1 MPIMK
6 LKLLFA
12 IVLFANFSIAQIKG
26 KVTDSKGNALSYTSV
41 TIEKTYNGTSTN
53 ENGEYELNIKKT
65 GNYTLVFQILGY
77 KTKTVTQEITSF
89 PVIINATLSDEEYS
103 IEEVV
108 VKSGENP
115 ANGIIRSA
123 IANRKKNTAKTDKF
137 EADFYSRGIF
147 RVKDI
152 PKKFMGFEIGDL
164 EGNVDSTG
172 AGIIYQSETV
182 SKIKFEKPN
191 NLKEEIIASKVAGND
206 SGFSFNTAINTNY
219 DFYQNTI
226 DFNIPLISPIASN
239 AFTYYKY
246 KIEDSFTDSYNN
258 YIYKIKVTPKRDKEP
273 VFEGYIYIVDDT
285 YAIYAVDLDA
295 KGYRAQQEFLETLKL
310 VQNFNFNPIN
320 KMWVKSLQ
328 SIDFKAGIFM
338 MKFNGK
344 FTHVFSN
351 YNFVDSFEKK
361 TFGSEVVTFADKSNK
376 KEDSYWLENRPVPL
390 TEEETTNYVK
400 KDSVYKIRNSEV
412 YMDSIDLKSNKF
424 KLSKII
430 TGYTFK
436 NSFKKTRFNYQGL
449 FNLSSFNFNTVQG
462 YHIGS
467 GFSYTKYNEE
477 KRKYTSITSD
487 FQYGFSDERLRP
499 TVGFYHKF
507 NNTNDAFVRVNG
519 GNKVNQFNSS
529 EPISGIENSISSL
542 VFKNNFMKLYEKEFI
557 EIGTGREVV
566 NGLFLSANLAY
577 ENRKPLF
584 NSTDF
589 AINKT
594 SDIYSSNNPLNPSSD
609 AVAAINEH
617 HLTKFSLSSRIVFG
631 QKYITRPD
639 GKMNMNEGKYPTL
652 GFTYTKA
659 LLATAKGYEY
669 DFLEA
674 RLNYNKTLANKGDL
688 QLNMKVG
695 KFFGADNISF
705 ADYKHFNGNQT
716 HIRID
721 GQYNTSFNLLPYYA
735 QSTNNQYFE
744 THVNYNDNGYF
755 MNKIPLLNKL
765 GWNLVGGFHQLATS
779 NNKPY
784 QEVTV
789 GLDRIGFGKL
799 KIFRV
804 DYVRSFQGGVAKNG
818 LMFGLRF

>member
-1 MPIMK
+1 MK
-6 LKLLFA
+6 FKLLFA
-12 IVLFANFSIAQIKG
+12 LVVFSSFAIAQIRG
-26 KVTDSKGNALSYTSV
+26 KVTDSKGNALPYASV

-53 ENGEYELNIKKT
+53 ENGEYELNVKKT
-65 GNYTLVFQILGY
+65 GTYTLVFKILGY
-77 KTKTVTQEITSF
+77 KTQTVTKEINAF
-89 PVIINATLSDEEYS
+89 PVVINATLFDEEYS

-115 ANGIIRSA
+115 ANGIIRNA
-123 IANRKKNTAKTDKF
+123 IANRKKNTDKTDKF

-152 PKKFMGFEIGDL
+152 PKKFMGVEIGDMK
-164 EGNVDSTG
+164 GNIDSTG

-191 NLKEEIIASKVAGND
+191 NLKEEIIASKMAGND
-206 SGFSFNTAINTNY
+206 NGFSFNTAIGTNY
-219 DFYQNTI
+219 DFYLNTI
-226 DFNIPLISPIASN
+226 NFNIPLISPIASN

-246 KIEDSFTDSYNN
+246 KIEDTFTDSYNN

-273 VFEGYIYIVDDT
+273 VFEGYIYIVDET
-285 YAIYAVDLDA
+285 YAIYAVDFDI

-310 VQNFNFNPIN
+310 VQNFNYNPDN
-320 KMWVKSLQ
+320 NMWVKSLQ
-328 SIDFKAGIFM
+328 SFDFKAGIFM

-351 YNFVDSFEKK
+351 YKFVDSFEKK
-361 TFGSEVVTFADKSNK
+361 TFGSEVVTFAEKSNK

-400 KDSVYKIRNSEV
+400 KDSVYKIRNSQV
-412 YMDSIDLKSNKF
+412 YLDSVDKISNKF

-430 TGYTFK
+430 LGYSFK
-436 NSFKKTRFNYQGL
+436 NSFKNTRFNYQGL
-449 FNLSSFNFNTVQG
+449 FNLSSLNFNTVQG

-467 GFSYTKYNEE
+467 GFSYTNYNEE
-477 KRKYTSITSD
+477 KGKYTSYTSD

-507 NNTNDAFVRVNG
+507 NNTNDAFIRLTG
-519 GNKVNQFNSS
+519 GNKVNQFNNS

-542 VFKNNFMKLYEKEFI
+542 VFKNNFMKVYEKEFV
-557 EIGTGREVV
+557 EIGAGREVV

-584 NSTDF
+584 NTTDF

-594 SDIYSSNNPLNPSSD
+594 DDRYSSNNPLLPSSE
-609 AVAAINEH
+609 VIAAINEH
-617 HLTKFSLSSRIVFG
+617 HVTKFSVNSRIVFG

-639 GKMNMNEGKYPTL
+639 GKMNMNAGKYPSL

-659 LLATAKGYEY
+659 FLATDKGYEY

-674 RLNYNKTLANKGDL
+674 RLNYSKTLANKGDL

-695 KFFGADNISF
+695 KFFNADNISF

-716 HIRID
+716 HVRID
-721 GQYNTSFNLLPYYA
+721 GQYNTSFNLLSYYT

-779 NNKPY
+779 DNKPY
-784 QEVTV
+784 QEMTV

-804 DYVRSFQGGVAKNG
+804 DYIRSYQGGFIGDG
-818 LMFGLRF
+818 LMFGLKF

>member
-1 MPIMK
+1 MK
-6 LKLLFA
+6 FKFLFA
-12 IVLFANFSIAQIKG
+12 LAIFASLSFAQIRG
-26 KVTDSKGNALSYTSV
+26 KVTDSKGNALPYASV

-53 ENGEYELNIKKT
+53 ENGEYELNVKKT

-77 KTKTVTQEITSF
+77 KTKKVSQEINSF
-89 PVIINATLSDEEYS
+89 PAVINASLSDEEYS
-103 IEEVV
+103 IEAVV
-108 VKSGENP
+108 VKNSENP

-123 IANRKKNTAKTDKF
+123 IANRKKNTDKTDKF

-152 PKKFMGFEIGDL
+152 PKKFMGIEIGDL

-206 SGFSFNTAINTNY
+206 NGFSFNTAIGANF
-219 DFYQNTI
+219 DFYGNSIT
-226 DFNIPLISPIASN
+226 FGIPMISPIASN

-246 KIEDSFTDSYNN
+246 KIEDTFTDSYNN

-273 VFEGYIYIVDDT
+273 VFEGYIYIVDDS
-285 YAIYAVDLDA
+285 YAIYAVDLEA

-310 VQNFNFNPIN
+310 VQNYNFNPDS
-320 KMWVKSLQ
+320 KMWVKGLQ
-328 SIDFKAGIFM
+328 SIDIKAGIFM
-338 MKFNGK
+338 MKFNGV

-351 YNFVDSFEKK
+351 YKFVDSFDKK
-361 TFGSEVVTFADKSNK
+361 TFGSEVVTFAEKSNK

-390 TEEETTNYVK
+390 TEEESTNYVK
-400 KDSVYKIRNSEV
+400 KDSVYKVRNSQV
-412 YMDSIDLKSNKF
+412 YLDSVDAVSNKF

-430 TGYTFK
+430 TGYTYK
-436 NSFKKTRFNYQGL
+436 NSFKNTRFNYQGL

-467 GFSYTKYNEE
+467 GFSYTKFNEE

-507 NNTNDAFVRVNG
+507 NNTNDAYIRFAG

-542 VFKNNFMKLYEKEFI
+542 VFKNNFMKLYEKEFV
-557 EIGTGREVV
+557 EIATGREVV
-566 NGLFLSANLAY
+566 NGIFLNANLAY

-584 NSTDF
+584 NTTDF

-609 AVAAINEH
+609 AVAAIDEH

-639 GKMNMNEGKYPTL
+639 GKMNMNDGKYPSL

-659 LLATAKGYEY
+659 FLATAKGYEY

-674 RLNYNKTLANKGDL
+674 RLNYSKTLANKGDL

-695 KFFGADNISF
+695 KFFNADQISF

-716 HIRID
+716 HVRID
-721 GQYNTSFNLLPYYA
+721 GQYNTSFNLLPYYT
-735 QSTNNQYFE
+735 QSTNDQYFE
-744 THVNYNDNGYF
+744 SHVSYNDNGYF

-765 GWNLVGGFHQLATS
+765 GWNLVGGFHQLATPQ
-779 NNKPY
+779 NKPY
-784 QEVTV
+784 QEVTI
-789 GLDRIGFGKL
+789 GFDRIGFGNFKM
-799 KIFRV
+799 FRI
-804 DYVRSFQGGVAKNG
+804 DYIRSYQGGFVGDG
-818 LMFGLRF
+818 LMFGLKF

>member
-1 MPIMK
+1 MK
-6 LKLLFA
+6 LQTSILLLF
-12 IVLFANFSIAQIKG
+12 FSCFSFAQIKG
-26 KVTDSKGNALSYTSV
+26 KVTDLKGNALPYASV
-41 TIEKTYNGTSTN
+41 TIEKTYIGTSTN

-65 GNYTLVFQILGY
+65 GKYTLVFKILGY
-77 KTKTVTQEITSF
+77 KTKTITQEINSF
-89 PVIINATLSDEEYS
+89 PVLINATLPDEQYS

-115 ANGIIRSA
+115 ANGIIRNA
-123 IANRKKNTAKTDKF
+123 IANRKKNTDKTDKY

-152 PKKFMGFEIGDL
+152 PKKFMGIEIGDL
-164 EGNVDSTG
+164 NGNVDSTG

-206 SGFSFNTAINTNY
+206 NGFSFNTAIGTNY
-219 DFYQNTI
+219 DLYQNTV
-226 DFNIPLISPIASN
+226 DFNIPMVSPIASN

-273 VFEGYIYIVDDT
+273 VFEGYIYIIDDT
-285 YAIYAVDLDA
+285 FAIYAADLDI
-295 KGYRAQQEFLETLKL
+295 KGYRAQQEFLESFKL
-310 VQNFNFNPIN
+310 VQNFNYNPDSKI
-320 KMWVKSLQ
+320 WVKSLQ
-328 SIDFKAGIFM
+328 SFDFKAGVFM

-351 YNFVDSFEKK
+351 YNFVSDFEKK
-361 TFGSEVVTFADKSNK
+361 TFGSEVVTFAEKSNK

-400 KDSVYKIRNSEV
+400 KDSVYKIRNSQV
-412 YMDSIDLKSNKF
+412 YMDSVDAVSNKF
-424 KLSKII
+424 KTIKLI

-436 NSFKKTRFNYQGL
+436 NSFKNKRFNYQGL
-449 FNLSSFNFNTVQG
+449 FNLSSINFNTVQG

-467 GFSYTKYNEE
+467 GFSFSSYNEE
-477 KRKYTSITSD
+477 KQKRTIINTD
-487 FQYGFSDERLRP
+487 FQYGFSDERIRP
-499 TVGFYHKF
+499 TASFYHKF
-507 NNTNDAFVRVNG
+507 NNTNDAYIRIVG
-519 GNKVNQFNSS
+519 GNKVNQFNNS
-529 EPISGIENSISSL
+529 EPISKIENSVSSL

-566 NGLFLSANLAY
+566 NGLFLNANIAF

-584 NSTDF
+584 NTTDF

-594 SDIYSSNNPLNPSSD
+594 DDFYSSNNPLQPNSD
-609 AVAAINEH
+609 LLPAFAEH
-617 HLTKFSLSSRIVFG
+617 HVTKLSLSSRIVFG

-639 GKMNMNEGKYPTL
+639 GKMNMNDGIYPTL

-659 LLATAKGYEY
+659 FLATAKSYEY

-688 QLNMKVG
+688 ELNMKAG
-695 KFFGADNISF
+695 KFFNADNISF
-705 ADYKHFNGNQT
+705 VDYKHFNGNQT
-716 HIRID
+716 HVRID
-721 GQYNTSFNLLPYYA
+721 GQYNTSFNLLPYYS

-744 THVNYNDNGYF
+744 LHANYNDNGYF
-755 MNKIPLLNKL
+755 MNKIPLMNKL
-765 GWNLVGGFHQLATS
+765 GWNLVGGFHQLATP

-784 QEVTV
+784 QEITV
-789 GLDRIGFGKL
+789 GLDRIGFGKF

-804 DYVRSFQGGVAKNG
+804 DYVRSFQGNNFGEG
-818 LMFGLRF
+818 FMFGLRF

>member
-1 MPIMK
+1 MK
-6 LKLLFA
+6 FKLLFA
-12 IVLFANFSIAQIKG
+12 IVLFSSFSIAQIRG
-26 KVTDSKGNALSYTSV
+26 KVTDSKGNALPYASI
-41 TIEKTYNGTSTN
+41 TIEKTYNGTSSN
-53 ENGEYELNIKKT
+53 ENGEYELNVKKA
-65 GNYTLVFQILGY
+65 GKYTLVFKILGY
-77 KTKTVTQEITSF
+77 KTQTVTQEINSF
-89 PVIINATLSDEEYS
+89 PAIINATLSDEEYS

-115 ANGIIRSA
+115 ANGIIRNA
-123 IANRKKNTAKTDKF
+123 IANRKKNTEKTDKF

-147 RVKDI
+147 RVKDV
-152 PKKFMGFEIGDL
+152 PKKFMGIEVGDL
-164 EGNVDSTG
+164 EGNIDSTG

-191 NLKEEIIASKVAGND
+191 NLKEEIIASKVAGDDN
-206 SGFSFNTAINTNY
+206 GFSFNTAMNTNY

-226 DFNIPLISPIASN
+226 GFNIPMISPIASN

-246 KIEDSFTDSYNN
+246 KIEDTFTDSYNN
-258 YIYKIKVTPKRDKEP
+258 YVYKIKVTPKRDKEP
-273 VFEGYIYIVDDT
+273 VVEGYIYIVDDSF
-285 YAIYAVDLDA
+285 AIYAVDFDI
-295 KGYRAQQEFLETLKL
+295 KGYRAQQEFLESLKL
-310 VQNFNFNPIN
+310 VQNFNYNPDN
-320 KMWVKSLQ
+320 KMWVKNVQ
-328 SIDFKAGIFM
+328 SFDFKAGIFM
-338 MKFNGK
+338 LKFNGK
-344 FTHVFSN
+344 YTHVFSN

-361 TFGSEVVTFADKSNK
+361 TFGSEVVTFAEKSNK
-376 KEDSYWLENRPVPL
+376 KEDSYWLESRPVPL

-400 KDSVYKIRNSEV
+400 KDSVYKIRNSQV
-412 YMDSIDLKSNKF
+412 YMDSVDDKSNKF
-424 KLSKII
+424 RLGKII

-436 NSFKKTRFNYQGL
+436 NSFKNTRFNYQGL

-462 YHIGS
+462 FHLGS
-467 GFSYTKYNEE
+467 GFLYTKFNEE

-507 NNTNDAFVRVNG
+507 NNTNDAFIRLSG

-542 VFKNNFMKLYEKEFI
+542 VFKNNFMKLYEKEFV

-566 NGLFLSANLAY
+566 NGLFLNANLAY

-584 NSTDF
+584 NTTDQSWV
-589 AINKT
+589 NT
-594 SDIYSSNNPLNPSSD
+594 DDVYSSNNPLNPSSD
-609 AVAAINEH
+609 AVPAFDEH

-639 GKMNMNEGKYPTL
+639 GKMNMNSGKYPTL

-659 LLATAKGYEY
+659 FLATDKEYEY

-674 RLNYNKTLANKGDL
+674 RLNYSKTLSNKGDL
-688 QLNMKVG
+688 ELNMKVG
-695 KFFGADNISF
+695 KFFNADNISF

-716 HIRID
+716 HVRID
-721 GQYNTSFNLLPYYA
+721 GQYNSSFNLLPYYA
-735 QSTNNQYFE
+735 QSTNDQYFE

-779 NNKPY
+779 DNKPY

-789 GLDRIGFGKL
+789 GFDRIGFGKF
-799 KIFRV
+799 KIFRI
-804 DYVRSFQGGVAKNG
+804 DYVRSYQGGYLGDGV
-818 LMFGLRF
+818 MFGMKF

>member
-1 MPIMK
+1 MK
-6 LKLLFA
+6 FKLLFA
-12 IVLFANFSIAQIKG
+12 FLLFSGFLFSQIKG
-26 KVTDSKGNALSYTSV
+26 KVTDSKGNALPYASV
-41 TIEKTYNGTSTN
+41 TVEKTYNGTSTN
-53 ENGEYELNIKKT
+53 ENGEYELNVKKT
-65 GNYTLVFQILGY
+65 GSYTLVFKILGY
-77 KTKTVTQEITSF
+77 KTKTISQEINSF
-89 PVIINATLSDEEYS
+89 PVIINVTLLDEEYS
-103 IEEVV
+103 IDEVV

-123 IANRKKNTAKTDKF
+123 IANRKKNTDKTDKF

-152 PKKFMGFEIGDL
+152 PKKFMGVEIGDM
-164 EGNVDSTG
+164 EGNLDSTG
-172 AGIIYQSETV
+172 SGVIYQSETV

-206 SGFSFNTAINTNY
+206 KGFSFNTAINTNY

-226 DFNIPLISPIASN
+226 DFNIPMISPIASN

-246 KIEDSFTDSYNN
+246 KIEDTFTDSYNN
-258 YIYKIKVTPKRDKEP
+258 YVYKIKVTPKRDNEP
-273 VFEGYIYIVDDT
+273 VFEGYIYIVDET
-285 YAIYAVDLDA
+285 YAIYAVDLDI
-295 KGYRAQQEFLETLKL
+295 KGYRSQQEFLETLKL
-310 VQNFNFNPIN
+310 VQNFNYNPDN
-320 KMWVKSLQ
+320 KIWVKSLQ
-328 SIDFKAGIFM
+328 SFDFKAGVFM
-338 MKFNGK
+338 MKFNGI

-351 YNFVDSFEKK
+351 YNFVDSFDKK
-361 TFGSEVVTFADKSNK
+361 TFGSEVVTFAEKSNK

-390 TEEETTNYVK
+390 TEEETSNYVK
-400 KDSVYKIRNSEV
+400 KDSVYKVRNSQV
-412 YMDSIDLKSNKF
+412 YLDSVDAISNRF
-424 KLSKII
+424 KLTKII
-430 TGYTFK
+430 TGYTFN
-436 NSFKKTRFNYQGL
+436 NSFKEKRFNYQGL

-467 GFSYTKYNEE
+467 GFSYSSYNEE
-477 KRKYTSITSD
+477 KQKRTSITSD
-487 FQYGFSDERLRP
+487 FQYGFSDQRLRP
-499 TVGFYHKF
+499 TGGFYHKF
-507 NNTNDAFVRVNG
+507 NNTNDAFIRLIG

-529 EPISGIENSISSL
+529 EPISGIVNSISSL
-542 VFKNNFMKLYEKEFI
+542 VFKNNFMKLYEKEFV

-566 NGLFLSANLAY
+566 NGLFLNANLAY

-584 NSTDF
+584 NTTNQSWVNTD
-589 AINKT
+589 
-594 SDIYSSNNPLNPSSD
+594 DVYSSNNPLNPNSD
-609 AVAAINEH
+609 AVAAIEEH

-639 GKMNMNEGKYPTL
+639 GKVNMNEGKYPML

-659 LLATAKGYEY
+659 FLATHKGYEY

-674 RLNYNKTLANKGDL
+674 RLNYSKTLANKGDL
-688 QLNMKVG
+688 QLNMKAG
-695 KFFGADNISF
+695 KFFGGDNISF
-705 ADYKHFNGNQT
+705 VDYKHFNGNQT
-716 HIRID
+716 HVRID
-721 GQYNTSFNLLPYYA
+721 GQYNTSFNLLPYYT

-744 THVNYNDNGYF
+744 THVSYNDNGYF

-804 DYVRSFQGGVAKNG
+804 DYVRSYQDGFIDDG
-818 LMFGLRF
+818 LMFGLKF

>member
-1 MPIMK
+1 MK
-6 LKLLFA
+6 FKLLFA
-12 IVLFANFSIAQIKG
+12 LALFSSFSIAQIRG
-26 KVTDSKGNALSYTSV
+26 KVTDSKGNALPYASV
-41 TIEKTYNGTSTN
+41 TIEKTYNGTSSN
-53 ENGEYELNIKKT
+53 ENGEYELNVKKT
-65 GNYTLVFQILGY
+65 GSYTLVFKILGY
-77 KTKTVTQEITSF
+77 KTKTITQEITTF
-89 PVIINATLSDEEYS
+89 PATINATLSDEEYS

-115 ANGIIRSA
+115 ANGIIKNA
-123 IANRKKNTAKTDKF
+123 IANRKKNTDKTDKF

-152 PKKFMGFEIGDL
+152 PKKFMGIEIGDL
-164 EGNVDSTG
+164 EGNLDSTG

-191 NLKEEIIASKVAGND
+191 NLKEEIIASKIAGDDN
-206 SGFSFNTAINTNY
+206 GFSFNTAVNTNY

-226 DFNIPLISPIASN
+226 NFNIPMISPIASN

-246 KIEDSFTDSYNN
+246 KIEDTFTDSYNN
-258 YIYKIKVTPKRDKEP
+258 YVYKIKVTPKRDKEP

-285 YAIYAVDLDA
+285 FAIYAVDFDIQ
-295 KGYRAQQEFLETLKL
+295 GYRAQQEFLESLKL
-310 VQNFNFNPIN
+310 VQNFNFNPDN

-328 SIDFKAGIFM
+328 SFDFKAGILM

-344 FTHVFSN
+344 YTHVFSN

-361 TFGSEVVTFADKSNK
+361 TFGSEVVTFAEKSNK
-376 KEDSYWLENRPVPL
+376 KEDAYWLENRPVPL
-390 TEEETTNYVK
+390 TEEETSNYVK
-400 KDSVYKIRNSEV
+400 KDSVYKIRNSQV
-412 YMDSIDLKSNKF
+412 YLDSVDKVSNKF

-430 TGYTFK
+430 TGYSFK
-436 NSFKKTRFNYQGL
+436 NSFKNTRFNYQGL

-462 YHIGS
+462 FHLGS
-467 GFSYTKYNEE
+467 GFSYTKFNEE

-487 FQYGFSDERLRP
+487 FEYGFSDERLRP
-499 TVGFYHKF
+499 TASFYHKF
-507 NNTNDAFVRVNG
+507 NNTNDAFIRISG
-519 GNKVNQFNSS
+519 GNKVNQFNSAN
-529 EPISGIENSISSL
+529 PISGIENSISSL
-542 VFKNNFMKLYEKEFI
+542 VFKNNFMKLYEKEFV

-566 NGLFLSANLAY
+566 NGIFLSANLAY

-584 NSTDF
+584 NTTDQSWV
-589 AINKT
+589 NT
-594 SDIYSSNNPLNPSSD
+594 DDVYSSNNPLNPGSV
-609 AVAAINEH
+609 AVAAIDEH
-617 HLTKFSLSSRIVFG
+617 HLTKFSLNSRFVFG

-639 GKMNMNEGKYPTL
+639 GKMNMNEGKYPSL

-659 LLATAKGYEY
+659 FLATAKGYEY

-674 RLNYNKTLANKGDL
+674 RLNYNKTLSNKGDL

-695 KFFGADNISF
+695 KFFSGDNISF

-716 HIRID
+716 HVRID
-721 GQYNTSFNLLPYYA
+721 GQYNTSFNLLPYYT

-744 THVNYNDNGYF
+744 AHVNYNDNGYF

-765 GWNLVGGFHQLATS
+765 GWNLVGGFHQLSTS

-784 QEVTV
+784 QEVSI
-789 GLDRIGFGKL
+789 GFDRIGFGKF

-804 DYVRSFQGGVAKNG
+804 DYVRSYQGGFVGDG

>member
-1 MPIMK
+1 MK

-12 IVLFANFSIAQIKG
+12 FVLFSSFSFAQIKG
-26 KVTDSKGNALSYTSV
+26 KVTDSKGNVLPYASV
-41 TIEKTYNGTSTN
+41 TIEKTYIGTSTN
-53 ENGEYELNIKKT
+53 ENGEYELNVKKPGT
-65 GNYTLVFQILGY
+65 YTLVFQILGY
-77 KTKTVTQEITSF
+77 KTKTLTQEVNTF
-89 PVIINATLSDEEYS
+89 PAIVNVSLSDEEYS
-103 IEEVV
+103 IEAVV

-115 ANGIIRSA
+115 ANEIIRST
-123 IANRKKNTAKTDKF
+123 IANRKKNTDKTDKF

-147 RVKDI
+147 RVKDV
-152 PKKFMGFEIGDL
+152 PKKFMGIEVGDL
-164 EGNVDSTG
+164 DGNVDSTG

-206 SGFSFNTAINTNY
+206 NGFSFNTAIGANF

-226 DFNIPLISPIASN
+226 KFGIPMISPIASN
-239 AFTYYKY
+239 AFNYYKY

-273 VFEGYIYIVDDT
+273 VFEGYIYVVDGS
-285 YAIYAVDLDA
+285 YAIYAVDLET

-310 VQNFNFNPIN
+310 VQNYNFNPSN

-361 TFGSEVVTFADKSNK
+361 TFTSEVVTFAEKSNK
-376 KEDSYWLENRPVPL
+376 KEDSYWTENRPVPL
-390 TEEETTNYVK
+390 TEEETINYVK
-400 KDSVYKIRNSEV
+400 KDSVYKVRNSEV
-412 YMDSIDLKSNKF
+412 YLDSVDNVSNKF
-424 KLSKII
+424 KWSKIL
-430 TGYTFK
+430 TGYTYK
-436 NSFKKTRFNYQGL
+436 NSFKKSRFNYQGL

-462 YHIGS
+462 YHLGS

-499 TVGFYHKF
+499 TLGFYHKF
-507 NNTNDAFVRVNG
+507 NNTNDAYIRIAG

-529 EPISGIENSISSL
+529 EPISGIENSVSSL

-557 EIGTGREVV
+557 EIGSGREVV
-566 NGLFLSANLAY
+566 NGLFFNANLAY

-584 NSTDF
+584 NTTDF

-594 SDIYSSNNPLNPSSD
+594 NHVYSSNNPLNPSSD
-609 AVAAINEH
+609 AVAAISEH

-659 LLATAKGYEY
+659 FLATSKGYEY

-674 RLNYNKTLANKGDL
+674 RLNYSKTLGNKGDL
-688 QLNMKVG
+688 QLNSKVG
-695 KFFGADNISF
+695 KFFNAETISF
-705 ADYKHFNGNQT
+705 ADFKHFNGNQT
-716 HIRID
+716 HVRID
-721 GQYNTSFNLLPYYA
+721 GQYNTSFNLLPYYSL
-735 QSTNNQYFE
+735 STNNQYFE

-765 GWNLVGGFHQLATS
+765 GWNLVGGFHQLATK

-789 GLDRIGFGKL
+789 GFDRIGFGKL

-804 DYVRSFQGGVAKNG
+804 DYVRSFYGGVAKDG

>member
-1 MPIMK
+1 MK
-6 LKLLFA
+6 PQTSILLF
-12 IVLFANFSIAQIKG
+12 LFSCFSIAQIKG
-26 KVTDSKGNALSYTSV
+26 KVTDSNGNALPYASV
-41 TIEKTYNGTSTN
+41 TIEKTYIGTSTN
-53 ENGEYELNIKKT
+53 ENGEYELNIKKS
-65 GNYTLVFQILGY
+65 GNYTLVFKILGY
-77 KTKTVTQEITSF
+77 KTKTITQEINSF
-89 PVIINATLSDEEYS
+89 PVVINATLSDEQYS

-123 IANRKKNTAKTDKF
+123 IANRKKNTEKTDKF

-152 PKKFMGFEIGDL
+152 PKKFMGIEIGDL
-164 EGNVDSTG
+164 DGNVDSTG

-206 SGFSFNTAINTNY
+206 NGFSFNTALNTNY
-219 DFYQNTI
+219 DLYQNTVG
-226 DFNIPLISPIASN
+226 FNIPMISPIASN

-258 YIYKIKVTPKRDKEP
+258 YVYKIKVTPKRDKEP

-285 YAIYAVDLDA
+285 FAIYAIDLDI
-295 KGYRAQQEFLETLKL
+295 KGYRSQQEFLESFKV
-310 VQNFNFNPIN
+310 VQNFSFNPDT

-328 SIDFKAGIFM
+328 SFDFKAGVFM

-351 YNFVDSFEKK
+351 YNFVSNFDKK
-361 TFGSEVVTFADKSNK
+361 TFGSEVVTFAEKSNK
-376 KEDSYWLENRPVPL
+376 KENSYWLENRQVPL

-400 KDSVYKIRNSEV
+400 KDSVYKVRNSQV
-412 YMDSIDLKSNKF
+412 YMDSVDAVSNKF
-424 KLSKII
+424 KAIKLI
-430 TGYTFK
+430 TGYSFK
-436 NSFKKTRFNYQGL
+436 NSFKNKRFNYQGL

-467 GFSYTKYNEE
+467 GFSYSSYNEE
-477 KRKYTSITSD
+477 KQKRTIINSD
-487 FQYGFSDERLRP
+487 FQYGFSDKRIRP
-499 TVGFYHKF
+499 TASFYHKF
-507 NNTNDAFVRVNG
+507 NNTNDAYFRLSG

-529 EPISGIENSISSL
+529 EPISGIENSVSSL
-542 VFKNNFMKLYEKEFI
+542 FFKNNFMKLYEKEFI
-557 EIGTGREVV
+557 EIGTGREVI
-566 NGLFLSANLAY
+566 NGLFLNANIAY
-577 ENRKPLF
+577 ENRKPVF
-584 NSTDF
+584 NTTDF
-589 AINKT
+589 AIIKT
-594 SDIYSSNNPLNPSSD
+594 DDVYSSNNPLLPNSD
-609 AVAAINEH
+609 ALPAFNEH
-617 HLTKFSLSSRIVFG
+617 HITKFSLSSRIVFG

-659 LLATAKGYEY
+659 FLATSKAYEY

-688 QLNMKVG
+688 ELNLKAG
-695 KFFGADNISF
+695 TFFGADNISF
-705 ADYKHFNGNQT
+705 VDYKHFNGNQT
-716 HIRID
+716 HVRID
-721 GQYNTSFNLLPYYA
+721 GQYNSSFNLLPYYS

-744 THVNYNDNGYF
+744 LHANYNDNGYF
-755 MNKIPLLNKL
+755 MNKIPLINKL
-765 GWNLVGGFHQLATS
+765 GWNLVGGFHQLATP
-779 NNKPY
+779 NIRPY
-784 QEVTV
+784 QEITV

-804 DYVRSFQGGVAKNG
+804 DYVRSFQGNNFGQG
-818 LMFGLRF
+818 FMFGLRF

>member
-1 MPIMK
+1 MK
-6 LKLLFA
+6 PQTSILLF
-12 IVLFANFSIAQIKG
+12 LFSCFSIAQIKG
-26 KVTDSKGNALSYTSV
+26 KVTDSNGNALPYASV
-41 TIEKTYNGTSTN
+41 TIEKTYIGTSTN
-53 ENGEYELNIKKT
+53 ENGEYELNIKKS
-65 GNYTLVFQILGY
+65 GNYTLVFKILGY
-77 KTKTVTQEITSF
+77 KTKTITQEINSF
-89 PVIINATLSDEEYS
+89 PVVINATLPDEQYS

-123 IANRKKNTAKTDKF
+123 IANRKKNTEKTDKF

-152 PKKFMGFEIGDL
+152 PKKFMGIEIGDL
-164 EGNVDSTG
+164 DGNVDSTG

-206 SGFSFNTAINTNY
+206 NGFSFNTALNTNY
-219 DFYQNTI
+219 DLYQNTVG
-226 DFNIPLISPIASN
+226 FNIPMISPIASN

-258 YIYKIKVTPKRDKEP
+258 YVYKIKVTPKRDKEP

-285 YAIYAVDLDA
+285 FAIYAIDLDI
-295 KGYRAQQEFLETLKL
+295 KGYRSQQEFLESFKV
-310 VQNFNFNPIN
+310 VQNFSFNPDT

-328 SIDFKAGIFM
+328 SFDFKAGVFM

-351 YNFVDSFEKK
+351 YNFVSNFDKK
-361 TFGSEVVTFADKSNK
+361 TFGSEVVTFAEKSNK
-376 KEDSYWLENRPVPL
+376 KEISYWLENRPVPL

-400 KDSVYKIRNSEV
+400 KDSVYKVRNSQV
-412 YMDSIDLKSNKF
+412 YMDSVDAVSNKF
-424 KLSKII
+424 KAIKLI
-430 TGYTFK
+430 TGYSFK
-436 NSFKKTRFNYQGL
+436 NSFKNKRFNYQGL

-467 GFSYTKYNEE
+467 GFSYSSYNEE
-477 KRKYTSITSD
+477 KQKRTIINSD
-487 FQYGFSDERLRP
+487 FQYGFSDKRIRP
-499 TVGFYHKF
+499 TASFYHKF
-507 NNTNDAFVRVNG
+507 NNTNDAYFRMSG

-529 EPISGIENSISSL
+529 EPISGIENSVSSL
-542 VFKNNFMKLYEKEFI
+542 FFKNNFMKLYEKEFI

-566 NGLFLSANLAY
+566 NGLFLNANIAY
-577 ENRKPLF
+577 ENRKPVF
-584 NSTDF
+584 NTTDF
-589 AINKT
+589 AIIKT
-594 SDIYSSNNPLNPSSD
+594 DDVYSSNHPLNPNSD
-609 AVAAINEH
+609 LLPAFDEH
-617 HLTKFSLSSRIVFG
+617 HVTKFSLSSRIVFG

-659 LLATAKGYEY
+659 FLATSKAYEY

-674 RLNYNKTLANKGDL
+674 RLNYYKTLANKGDL
-688 QLNMKVG
+688 ELNLKAGM
-695 KFFGADNISF
+695 FFGAENISF
-705 ADYKHFNGNQT
+705 VDYKHFNGNQT
-716 HIRID
+716 HVRID
-721 GQYNTSFNLLPYYA
+721 GQYNSSFNLLPYYS

-744 THVNYNDNGYF
+744 LHANYNDNGYF
-755 MNKIPLLNKL
+755 MNKIPLINKL
-765 GWNLVGGFHQLATS
+765 GWNLVGGFHQLATP
-779 NNKPY
+779 NNRPY
-784 QEVTV
+784 QEITV

-804 DYVRSFQGGVAKNG
+804 DYVRSFQGSNFGQG
-818 LMFGLRF
+818 FMFGLRF

>member
-1 MPIMK
+1 MK
-6 LKLLFA
+6 FKLLFGFL
-12 IVLFANFSIAQIKG
+12 LFSGFLFSQIKG
-26 KVTDSKGNALSYTSV
+26 KVTDSKGNALPYASV
-41 TIEKTYNGTSTN
+41 TVEKTYNGTSTN
-53 ENGEYELNIKKT
+53 ENGEYELNVKKT
-65 GNYTLVFQILGY
+65 GSYTLVFKILGY
-77 KTKTVTQEITSF
+77 KTKTISQEINSF
-89 PVIINATLSDEEYS
+89 PVIINVTLLDEEYS
-103 IEEVV
+103 IDEVV

-123 IANRKKNTAKTDKF
+123 IANRKKNTDKTDKF

-152 PKKFMGFEIGDL
+152 PKKFMGVEIGDM
-164 EGNVDSTG
+164 EGNLDSTG
-172 AGIIYQSETV
+172 SGVIYQSETV

-206 SGFSFNTAINTNY
+206 KGFSFNTAINTNY

-226 DFNIPLISPIASN
+226 DFNIPMISPIASN

-246 KIEDSFTDSYNN
+246 KIEDTFTDSYNN
-258 YIYKIKVTPKRDKEP
+258 YVYKIKVTPKRDNEP
-273 VFEGYIYIVDDT
+273 VFEGYIYIVDET
-285 YAIYAVDLDA
+285 YAIYAVDLDI
-295 KGYRAQQEFLETLKL
+295 KGYRSQQEFLETLNL
-310 VQNFNFNPIN
+310 VQNFNYNPDN
-320 KMWVKSLQ
+320 KIWVKSLQ
-328 SIDFKAGIFM
+328 SFDFKAGVFM
-338 MKFNGK
+338 MKFNGI

-351 YNFVDSFEKK
+351 YNFVDSFDKK
-361 TFGSEVVTFADKSNK
+361 TFGSEVVTFAEKSNK

-390 TEEETTNYVK
+390 TEEETSNYVK
-400 KDSVYKIRNSEV
+400 KDSVYKVRNSQV
-412 YMDSIDLKSNKF
+412 YLDSVDAISNRF
-424 KLSKII
+424 KLTKII
-430 TGYTFK
+430 TGYTFN
-436 NSFKKTRFNYQGL
+436 NSFKEKRFNYQGL

-467 GFSYTKYNEE
+467 GFSYSSYNEE
-477 KRKYTSITSD
+477 KQKRTSITSD
-487 FQYGFSDERLRP
+487 FQYGFSDQRLRP
-499 TVGFYHKF
+499 TGGFYHKF
-507 NNTNDAFVRVNG
+507 NNTNDAFIRLIG

-529 EPISGIENSISSL
+529 EPISGIVNSISSL
-542 VFKNNFMKLYEKEFI
+542 VFKNNFMKLYEKEFV

-566 NGLFLSANLAY
+566 NGLFLNANLAY

-584 NSTDF
+584 NTTNQSWVNTD
-589 AINKT
+589 
-594 SDIYSSNNPLNPSSD
+594 DVYSSNNPLNPNSD
-609 AVAAINEH
+609 AVAAIEEH

-639 GKMNMNEGKYPTL
+639 GKVNMNEGKYPML

-659 LLATAKGYEY
+659 FLATHKGYEY

-674 RLNYNKTLANKGDL
+674 RLNYSKTLANKGDL
-688 QLNMKVG
+688 QLNMKAG
-695 KFFGADNISF
+695 KFFGGDNISF
-705 ADYKHFNGNQT
+705 VDYKHFNGNQT
-716 HIRID
+716 HVRID
-721 GQYNTSFNLLPYYA
+721 GQYNTSFNLLPYYT

-744 THVNYNDNGYF
+744 THVSYNDNGYF

-804 DYVRSFQGGVAKNG
+804 DYVRSFQGGVAKDG
-818 LMFGLRF
+818 LMFGLKF

>member
-1 MPIMK
+1 MK
-6 LKLLFA
+6 PQTSILLF
-12 IVLFANFSIAQIKG
+12 LFSCFSMAQIKG
-26 KVTDSKGNALSYTSV
+26 KVTDSNGNALPYASV
-41 TIEKTYNGTSTN
+41 TIEKTYIGTSTN

-65 GNYTLVFQILGY
+65 GKYTLVFKILGY
-77 KTKTVTQEITSF
+77 KTKTITQEINSF
-89 PVIINATLSDEEYS
+89 PAIINATLSDEEYS

-123 IANRKKNTAKTDKF
+123 IANRKKNTDKTDKF

-152 PKKFMGFEIGDL
+152 PKKFMGMEIGDM
-164 EGNVDSTG
+164 EGNLDSTG
-172 AGIIYQSETV
+172 SGVIYQSETV

-206 SGFSFNTAINTNY
+206 KGFSFNTAINTNY

-226 DFNIPLISPIASN
+226 DFNIPMISPIASN

-246 KIEDSFTDSYNN
+246 KIEDTFTDSYNN
-258 YIYKIKVTPKRDKEP
+258 YVYKIKVTPKRDNEP
-273 VFEGYIYIVDDT
+273 VFEGYIYIVDVT
-285 YAIYAVDLDA
+285 YAIYAVDLDI
-295 KGYRAQQEFLETLKL
+295 KGYRSQQEFLETLKL
-310 VQNFNFNPIN
+310 VQNFNYNPDN
-320 KMWVKSLQ
+320 KIWVKSLQ
-328 SIDFKAGIFM
+328 SFDFKAGVFM

-361 TFGSEVVTFADKSNK
+361 TFGSEVVTFAEKSNK

-390 TEEETTNYVK
+390 TEEETSNYVK
-400 KDSVYKIRNSEV
+400 KDSVYKVRNSQV
-412 YMDSIDLKSNKF
+412 YLDSVDAISNRF
-424 KLSKII
+424 KLTKII
-430 TGYTFK
+430 TGYTFN
-436 NSFKKTRFNYQGL
+436 NSFKEKRFNYQGL

-467 GFSYTKYNEE
+467 GFSYTKFNEE

-487 FQYGFSDERLRP
+487 FQYGFSDKRLRP
-499 TVGFYHKF
+499 TAGFYHKF
-507 NNTNDAFVRVNG
+507 NNTNDAFIRLAG

-529 EPISGIENSISSL
+529 EPISGIVNSISSL
-542 VFKNNFMKLYEKEFI
+542 VFKNNFMKLYEKEFV
-557 EIGTGREVV
+557 EIGTGSEVV
-566 NGLFLSANLAY
+566 NGLFLNANLAY

-584 NSTDF
+584 NTTNQSWVKTD
-589 AINKT
+589 
-594 SDIYSSNNPLNPSSD
+594 DIYSSNNPLNPNSD
-609 AVAAINEH
+609 AVAAIEEH

-639 GKMNMNEGKYPTL
+639 GKVNMNQGKYPTL

-659 LLATAKGYEY
+659 FLATAKGYEY

-674 RLNYNKTLANKGDL
+674 RLNYNKTLSNKGDL
-688 QLNMKVG
+688 QLNMKAG

-705 ADYKHFNGNQT
+705 VDYKHFNGNQT
-716 HIRID
+716 HVRID
-721 GQYNTSFNLLPYYA
+721 GQYNTSFNLLPYYS

-779 NNKPY
+779 DNKPY
-784 QEVTV
+784 QEVTI
-789 GLDRIGFGKL
+789 GFDRIGFGKL
-799 KIFRV
+799 KMFRV
-804 DYVRSFQGGVAKNG
+804 DYVRSYQGGFVGDG

>member
-1 MPIMK
+1 MK
-6 LKLLFA
+6 FKLLFA
-12 IVLFANFSIAQIKG
+12 LALITSFSFAQIRG
-26 KVTDSKGNALSYTSV
+26 KVTDSKGNALPYASITV
-41 TIEKTYNGTSTN
+41 EKTYIGTSSN

-65 GNYTLVFQILGY
+65 GTYTLVFKILGY
-77 KTKTVTQEITSF
+77 KTKTITQEINSF
-89 PVIINATLSDEEYS
+89 PTIINATLTDEEYS

-115 ANGIIRSA
+115 ANGIIRNA
-123 IANRKKNTAKTDKF
+123 IANRKKNTDKTDKF

-152 PKKFMGFEIGDL
+152 PKKFMGVEIGDL
-164 EGNVDSTG
+164 EGNLDSTG

-206 SGFSFNTAINTNY
+206 NGFSFNTAIGTNY
-219 DFYQNTI
+219 DFYQNSI
-226 DFNIPLISPIASN
+226 NFNIPMISPIASN

-246 KIEDSFTDSYNN
+246 KIEDTFTDSYNN

-273 VFEGYIYIVDDT
+273 VFEGYIYIVDES

-295 KGYRAQQEFLETLKL
+295 KGYRTQQEFLETLKL
-310 VQNFNFNPIN
+310 VQNYNYNPTN

-328 SIDFKAGIFM
+328 SIDFKAGVFM

-351 YNFVDSFEKK
+351 YTFVDSFEKK
-361 TFGSEVVTFADKSNK
+361 TFGSEVVTFAEKSNK
-376 KEDSYWLENRPVPL
+376 KEDSYWTENRPVPL
-390 TEEETTNYVK
+390 TDEETSNYVK
-400 KDSVYKIRNSEV
+400 KDSVYKVRNSQV
-412 YMDSIDLKSNKF
+412 YLDSVDAKSNAF

-449 FNLSSFNFNTVQG
+449 LNLTSLNFNTVQG

-467 GFSYTKYNEE
+467 GFSYTKFNEE
-477 KRKYTSITSD
+477 KRKFTSITSD
-487 FQYGFSDERLRP
+487 FEYGFSDKRLRP
-499 TVGFYHKF
+499 TLGFYHKF
-507 NNTNDAFVRVNG
+507 NNTNDAYIRIAG

-529 EPISGIENSISSL
+529 NPISGIENSVSSL

-566 NGLFLSANLAY
+566 NGLFFNANLAY

-584 NSTDF
+584 NTTDF

-594 SDIYSSNNPLNPSSD
+594 SDVYSSNNPLHPFSD
-609 AVAAINEH
+609 ATAAINEH

-659 LLATAKGYEY
+659 FLASAKGYEY

-695 KFFGADNISF
+695 KFFNADNISF

-716 HIRID
+716 HVRID
-721 GQYNTSFNLLPYYA
+721 GQYNTSFNLLPYYT
-735 QSTNNQYFE
+735 QFTNNQYFE

-779 NNKPY
+779 DNKPY

-804 DYVRSFQGGVAKNG
+804 DYIRSYQGGFVG
-818 LMFGLRF
+818 DGVMFGLKF

>member
-1 MPIMK
+1 MK
-6 LKLLFA
+6 LQTSILLLLFSC
-12 IVLFANFSIAQIKG
+12 FSVAQIKG
-26 KVTDSKGNALSYTSV
+26 KVTDSKGNALPYASV
-41 TIEKTYNGTSTN
+41 TIEKTYIGTSTN
-53 ENGEYELNIKKT
+53 ENGEYELSIKKP
-65 GNYTLVFQILGY
+65 GNYTLVFKILGY
-77 KTKTVTQEITSF
+77 KTKTISQNISTF
-89 PVIINATLSDEEYS
+89 PVVINASLSDEQYS
-103 IEEVV
+103 IEEIV

-115 ANGIIRSA
+115 ANAIIRNA
-123 IANRKKNTAKTDKF
+123 IANRKKNTEKTDKY

-152 PKKFMGFEIGDL
+152 PKKFMGIEIGDL
-164 EGNVDSTG
+164 DGNVDSTG

-206 SGFSFNTAINTNY
+206 NGFSFNTAVNTNY
-219 DFYQNTI
+219 DLYQNTVG
-226 DFNIPLISPIASN
+226 FNIPMISPIASN

-258 YIYKIKVTPKRDKEP
+258 YIYKLKVTPKRDKEP

-285 YAIYAVDLDA
+285 FAIYAADLDI
-295 KGYRAQQEFLETLKL
+295 KGYRAQQEFLETFKV
-310 VQNFNFNPIN
+310 VQNFSYNPDS

-328 SIDFKAGIFM
+328 SFDFKAGVFM

-351 YNFVDSFEKK
+351 YNFVSNFEKK
-361 TFGSEVVTFADKSNK
+361 TFGSEVVTFAEKSNK

-400 KDSVYKIRNSEV
+400 KDSVYKIRNSQV
-412 YMDSIDLKSNKF
+412 YMDSVDAVSNKF
-424 KLSKII
+424 KAIKLI
-430 TGYTFK
+430 TGYSLK
-436 NSFKKTRFNYQGL
+436 NSFKNKRFNYQGL

-462 YHIGS
+462 YHLGS
-467 GFSYTKYNEE
+467 GFSYTSYNEE
-477 KRKYTSITSD
+477 KQKRTIINSD
-487 FQYGFSDERLRP
+487 FQYGFSDKRIRP
-499 TVGFYHKF
+499 TASFYHKF
-507 NNTNDAFVRVNG
+507 NNTNDAYIRLIG
-519 GNKVNQFNSS
+519 GNKVNQFNTS
-529 EPISGIENSISSL
+529 EPISKIENSISSL

-557 EIGTGREVV
+557 EIGAGREVV
-566 NGLFLSANLAY
+566 NGLFLNANLAY

-584 NSTDF
+584 NTTDF

-594 SDIYSSNNPLNPSSD
+594 DDLYSSNNPLQPNSD
-609 AVAAINEH
+609 VFPVFNEH
-617 HLTKFSLSSRIVFG
+617 HVTKFSFSSRIVFG

-639 GKMNMNEGKYPTL
+639 GKMNMNEGKYPRI
-652 GFTYTKA
+652 GFTYSKA
-659 LLATAKGYEY
+659 FLATSKAYEY
-669 DFLEA
+669 DFIEA

-688 QLNMKVG
+688 ELNLKAG
-695 KFFGADNISF
+695 KFFGAENISF
-705 ADYKHFNGNQT
+705 VDYKHFNGNQT
-716 HIRID
+716 HVRID
-721 GQYNTSFNLLPYYA
+721 GQYNTSFNLLPYYS

-744 THVNYNDNGYF
+744 LHANYNDNGYF

-765 GWNLVGGFHQLATS
+765 GWNLVGGFHQLATP
-779 NNKPY
+779 NNRPY

-804 DYVRSFQGGVAKNG
+804 DYVRSFQGNNFGQG
-818 LMFGLRF
+818 FMFGLRF

>member
-1 MPIMK
+1 MK
-6 LKLLFA
+6 FKLLFA
-12 IVLFANFSIAQIKG
+12 LVVFSSFAIAQIKG
-26 KVTDSKGNALSYTSV
+26 KVTDSKGNALPYASV

-53 ENGEYELNIKKT
+53 ENGEYELNVKKT
-65 GNYTLVFQILGY
+65 GTYTLVFKILGY
-77 KTKTVTQEITSF
+77 KTQTVTKEINAF
-89 PVIINATLSDEEYS
+89 PVVINATLFDEEYS

-115 ANGIIRSA
+115 ANGIIRNA
-123 IANRKKNTAKTDKF
+123 IANRKKNTDKTDKF

-152 PKKFMGFEIGDL
+152 PKKFMGVEIGDMK
-164 EGNVDSTG
+164 GNIDSTG

-191 NLKEEIIASKVAGND
+191 NLKEEIIASKMAGND
-206 SGFSFNTAINTNY
+206 NGFSFNTAIGTNY

-226 DFNIPLISPIASN
+226 NFNIPMISPIASN

-246 KIEDSFTDSYNN
+246 KIEDTFTDSYNN
-258 YIYKIKVTPKRDKEP
+258 YVYKIKVTPKRDKEP
-273 VFEGYIYIVDDT
+273 VFEGYIYIVDET

-295 KGYRAQQEFLETLKL
+295 KGYRTQQEFLETLKL
-310 VQNFNFNPIN
+310 VQNFNYNPSNSI
-320 KMWVKSLQ
+320 WVKSLQ

-351 YNFVDSFEKK
+351 YNFVASFEKK
-361 TFGSEVVTFADKSNK
+361 TFGSEVVTFAEKSNK

-390 TEEETTNYVK
+390 TDEETSNYVK
-400 KDSVYKIRNSEV
+400 KDSVYKVRNSKV
-412 YMDSIDLKSNKF
+412 YLDSVDKISNKF

-430 TGYTFK
+430 SGYSFK
-436 NSFKKTRFNYQGL
+436 NSFKNTRFNYQGL
-449 FNLSSFNFNTVQG
+449 FNLSSLNFNTVQG

-477 KRKYTSITSD
+477 KGKYTSYASD

-499 TVGFYHKF
+499 TVSFYHKF
-507 NNTNDAFVRVNG
+507 NNTNDAFIRLTG
-519 GNKVNQFNSS
+519 GNKVNQFNNS

-542 VFKNNFMKLYEKEFI
+542 VFKNNFMKVYEKEFV
-557 EIGTGREVV
+557 EIGAGREVV

-584 NSTDF
+584 NTTDF

-594 SDIYSSNNPLNPSSD
+594 DDRYSSNNPLLPSSE
-609 AVAAINEH
+609 AIAAINEH
-617 HLTKFSLSSRIVFG
+617 HVTKFSVNSRIVFG

-639 GKMNMNEGKYPTL
+639 GKMNMNAGKYPSL

-659 LLATAKGYEY
+659 FLATDKGYEY

-674 RLNYNKTLANKGDL
+674 RLNYSKTLANKGDL

-695 KFFGADNISF
+695 KFFNADNISF
-705 ADYKHFNGNQT
+705 VDYKHFNGNQT
-716 HIRID
+716 HVRID
-721 GQYNTSFNLLPYYA
+721 GQYNTSFNLLPYYT

-765 GWNLVGGFHQLATS
+765 GWNLVGGFHQLATAD
-779 NNKPY
+779 NRPY
-784 QEVTV
+784 QEMTV

-804 DYVRSFQGGVAKNG
+804 DYIRSYQGGFIGDG
-818 LMFGLRF
+818 LMFGLKF

>member
-1 MPIMK
+1 MK
-6 LKLLFA
+6 SLTSVLLLLFSC
-12 IVLFANFSIAQIKG
+12 FSIAQIKG
-26 KVTDSKGNALSYTSV
+26 KVTDSKGNALPYASV
-41 TIEKTYNGTSTN
+41 TIEKTYIGTSTN
-53 ENGEYELNIKKT
+53 ENGEYELNVKKS
-65 GNYTLVFQILGY
+65 GNYTLVFKILGY
-77 KTKTVTQEITSF
+77 KTKTVTQEINSF
-89 PVIINATLSDEEYS
+89 PAIINATLSDEEYS

-123 IANRKKNTAKTDKF
+123 IANRKKNTDKTDKF

-152 PKKFMGFEIGDL
+152 PKKFMGVEIGDL
-164 EGNVDSTG
+164 EGNLDSTG
-172 AGIIYQSETV
+172 AGVIYQSETV

-206 SGFSFNTAINTNY
+206 NGFSFNTALNTNY
-219 DFYQNTI
+219 DFYQNTVG
-226 DFNIPLISPIASN
+226 FNVPMISPIGSN

-246 KIEDSFTDSYNN
+246 KIEDIFTDSYNN
-258 YIYKIKVTPKRDKEP
+258 YVYKIKVTPKRDKEP
-273 VFEGYIYIVDDT
+273 VFEGYIYIVDET
-285 YAIYAVDLDA
+285 YAIYAVDLDI
-295 KGYRAQQEFLETLKL
+295 KGYRVQQEILETLKM
-310 VQNFNFNPIN
+310 VQNFNFNPDT

-328 SIDFKAGIFM
+328 SIDFKAGMFM

-344 FTHVFSN
+344 FTYVFSN

-361 TFGSEVVTFADKSNK
+361 TFGSEVVTFAEKSNK

-400 KDSVYKIRNSEV
+400 KDSVYKIRNSQV
-412 YMDSIDLKSNKF
+412 YLDSIDAKSNKF
-424 KLSKII
+424 KLLKII

-436 NSFKKTRFNYQGL
+436 NSFNKARFNYQGL

-467 GFSYTKYNEE
+467 GFSYSKFNEE
-477 KRKYTSITSD
+477 KQKYTTITSN

-507 NNTNDAFVRVNG
+507 NNTNDAFIRLSG

-542 VFKNNFMKLYEKEFI
+542 VFKNNFMKLYEKEFV
-557 EIGTGREVV
+557 EIGTGREII
-566 NGLFLSANLAY
+566 NGLFLNTNLAY

-584 NSTDF
+584 NTTDF
-589 AINKT
+589 SWVNT
-594 SDIYSSNNPLNPSSD
+594 DDIYSSNNPLNPASD
-609 AVAAINEH
+609 AVAEIGEH
-617 HLTKFSLSSRIVFG
+617 HLTKFSFNSRIVFG

-652 GFTYTKA
+652 GFTYSKA
-659 LLATAKGYEY
+659 FLATAKGYEY

-674 RLNYNKTLANKGDL
+674 RLDYSKTLANKGDL
-688 QLNMKVG
+688 QLNMKAG
-695 KFFGADNISF
+695 KFFNANTISF

-716 HIRID
+716 HVRVD

-765 GWNLVGGFHQLATS
+765 GWNLVGGFHQLSTS
-779 NNKPY
+779 NHKPY

-789 GLDRIGFGKL
+789 GFDRIGFGKL

-804 DYVRSFQGGVAKNG
+804 DYVRSFQGGVAKDG

>member
-1 MPIMK
+1 MK
-6 LKLLFA
+6 FKLLFA
-12 IVLFANFSIAQIKG
+12 LALITSFSFAQIRG
-26 KVTDSKGNALSYTSV
+26 KVTDSNGNALPYASV
-41 TIEKTYNGTSTN
+41 TVEKTYIGTSSN

-65 GNYTLVFQILGY
+65 GTYTLVFQILGY
-77 KTKTVTQEITSF
+77 KTQTITKEITSF
-89 PVIINATLSDEEYS
+89 PTVINATLSDEQYS

-108 VKSGENP
+108 VKTSENP
-115 ANGIIRSA
+115 ANGIIRNA
-123 IANRKKNTAKTDKF
+123 IANRKKNTDKTDKF

-152 PKKFMGFEIGDL
+152 PKKFMGLEIGDL
-164 EGNVDSTG
+164 EGNLDSTG

-191 NLKEEIIASKVAGND
+191 NLKEEILASKVAGND
-206 SGFSFNTAINTNY
+206 NGFSFNTAINTNY

-226 DFNIPLISPIASN
+226 SYNIPMISPIASN

-246 KIEDSFTDSYNN
+246 KIEDTFTDSYNN
-258 YIYKIKVTPKRDKEP
+258 YIYKIKVIPKRDKEP
-273 VFEGYIYIVDDT
+273 VFEGYIYIVDDS
-285 YAIYAVDLDA
+285 YAVYAVDLDI
-295 KGYRAQQEFLETLKL
+295 KGKRAQQEILETLKV
-310 VQNFNFNPIN
+310 VQNYNFNPDT

-328 SIDFKAGIFM
+328 SFDFKAGVFM

-351 YNFVDSFEKK
+351 YKFVDSFEKK
-361 TFGSEVVTFADKSNK
+361 TFGSEVVTFAEKSNK
-376 KEDSYWLENRPVPL
+376 KDDSYWLESRPVPL
-390 TEEETTNYVK
+390 TEEETTNYIK
-400 KDSVYKIRNSEV
+400 KDSVYKVRNSQV
-412 YMDSIDLKSNKF
+412 YLDSVDVISNKF

-430 TGYTFK
+430 MGYTYK
-436 NSFKKTRFNYQGL
+436 NSFKDKRFNYQGL

-467 GFSYTKYNEE
+467 GFSYSSYNEE
-477 KRKYTSITSD
+477 KQKSTSITSD
-487 FQYGFSDERLRP
+487 FQYGFSDKRVRP
-499 TVGFYHKF
+499 TAGFYHKF
-507 NNTNDAFVRVNG
+507 NNTNDAYIRLAG

-529 EPISGIENSISSL
+529 EPISGIENSVSSL

-557 EIGTGREVV
+557 EIGTGREVA
-566 NGLFLSANLAY
+566 NGLFLNANLAY

-584 NSTDF
+584 NTTDF

-594 SDIYSSNNPLNPSSD
+594 SDIYSSNNPLNPNSD
-609 AVAAINEH
+609 AVAAIKEH

-639 GKMNMNEGKYPTL
+639 GKMNMNEGKYPSL

-659 LLATAKGYEY
+659 FLATAKGYEY

-674 RLNYNKTLANKGDL
+674 RLNYKKTLANKGDL
-688 QLNMKVG
+688 QLNLKAG
-695 KFFGADNISF
+695 KFFNADNISF

-721 GQYNTSFNLLPYYA
+721 GQYNTSFNLLPYYT

-765 GWNLVGGFHQLATS
+765 GWNFVSGFHQLATS
-779 NNKPY
+779 DNKPY
-784 QEVTV
+784 QEMTV

-804 DYVRSFQGGVAKNG
+804 DFVRSFQGGVAKNG
-818 LMFGLRF
+818 LMFGLKF

>member
-1 MPIMK
+1 MK
-6 LKLLFA
+6 LQTYLLLLLFSS
-12 IVLFANFSIAQIKG
+12 FSIAQIKG
-26 KVTDSKGNALSYTSV
+26 KVTDSKGNALPYASV
-41 TIEKTYNGTSTN
+41 TIEKTYIGTSTN
-53 ENGEYELNIKKT
+53 ENGEYELNIKKS
-65 GNYTLVFQILGY
+65 GNYTLVFKILGY
-77 KTKTVTQEITSF
+77 KTKTISQEINTF
-89 PVIINATLSDEEYS
+89 PVVINASLSDEQYS

-115 ANGIIRSA
+115 ANAIIRNA
-123 IANRKKNTAKTDKF
+123 IANRKKNTDKTDKY

-152 PKKFMGFEIGDL
+152 PKKFMGIEIGDL
-164 EGNVDSTG
+164 DGNVDSTG

-206 SGFSFNTAINTNY
+206 NGFSFNTALNTNY
-219 DFYQNTI
+219 DLYQNTV
-226 DFNIPLISPIASN
+226 DFNIPMISPIASN

-258 YIYKIKVTPKRDKEP
+258 YVYKIKVTPKRDKEP
-273 VFEGYIYIVDDT
+273 VFEGYIYLVDDT
-285 YAIYAVDLDA
+285 FAIYAVDLDV
-295 KGYRAQQEFLETLKL
+295 KGYRSQQEFLESFKV
-310 VQNFNFNPIN
+310 VQNFSFNPDT

-328 SIDFKAGIFM
+328 SFDFKAGVFM

-351 YNFVDSFEKK
+351 YNFVSNFEKK
-361 TFGSEVVTFADKSNK
+361 TFGSEVVTFAEKSNK

-390 TEEETTNYVK
+390 TQEETTNYVK
-400 KDSVYKIRNSEV
+400 KDSVYKIRNSQV
-412 YMDSIDLKSNKF
+412 YMDSVDAVSNKF
-424 KLSKII
+424 KVSKLI
-430 TGYTFK
+430 TGYSFK
-436 NSFKKTRFNYQGL
+436 NSFKKKRFNYQGL

-467 GFSYTKYNEE
+467 GFSYSSYNEE
-477 KRKYTSITSD
+477 KQKRTIINTD
-487 FQYGFSDERLRP
+487 FQYGFSDKRIRP
-499 TVGFYHKF
+499 TASFYHKF
-507 NNTNDAFVRVNG
+507 NNTNDAYFRLSG

-529 EPISGIENSISSL
+529 EPISGIENSVSSL
-542 VFKNNFMKLYEKEFI
+542 IFKNNFMKLYEKEFV
-557 EIGTGREVV
+557 EIGAGREVI
-566 NGLFLSANLAY
+566 NGLFLNVNIAY

-584 NSTDF
+584 NTTDF

-594 SDIYSSNNPLNPSSD
+594 DDLYSSNNPLNPNSD
-609 AVAAINEH
+609 LLPAFNEH
-617 HLTKFSLSSRIVFG
+617 HVTKFSLSSRIVFG

-639 GKMNMNEGKYPTL
+639 GKMNMNEGNYPTL

-659 LLATAKGYEY
+659 FLATSKAYEY

-688 QLNMKVG
+688 ELNLKAG
-695 KFFGADNISF
+695 TFFGADNISF
-705 ADYKHFNGNQT
+705 VDYKHFNGNQT
-716 HIRID
+716 HVRID
-721 GQYNTSFNLLPYYA
+721 GQYNSSFNLLPYYS

-744 THVNYNDNGYF
+744 LHANYNDNGYF

-765 GWNLVGGFHQLATS
+765 GWNLVGGFHQLATPNS
-779 NNKPY
+779 RPY
-784 QEVTV
+784 QEITV

-804 DYVRSFQGGVAKNG
+804 DYVRSFQGNNFGHG
-818 LMFGLRF
+818 FMFGLRF

>member
-1 MPIMK
+1 MK
-6 LKLLFA
+6 FKLVFAFVLLF
-12 IVLFANFSIAQIKG
+12 NFSLAQIKG
-26 KVTDSKGNALSYTSV
+26 KVTDSKGNALPYASV
-41 TIEKTYNGTSTN
+41 TIEKTYNGTSSN
-53 ENGEYELNIKKT
+53 ENGEYELNVKKT
-65 GNYTLVFQILGY
+65 GTYTLVFKILGY
-77 KTKTVTQEITSF
+77 KTKTITQGINSF
-89 PVIINATLSDEEYS
+89 PITINAILSDEEYS

-115 ANGIIRSA
+115 ANGIIRNA
-123 IANRKKNTAKTDKF
+123 ITNRKKNSDKTGRF

-172 AGIIYQSETV
+172 AGIVYQSETV

-206 SGFSFNTAINTNY
+206 NGFSFNTAINTNY

-226 DFNIPLISPIASN
+226 DFSIPLISPIASN

-246 KIEDSFTDSYNN
+246 KIEDTFTDSYNN

-273 VFEGYIYIVDDT
+273 VFEGFIYIVEET
-285 YAIYAVDLDA
+285 YAIYATDLDI

-310 VQNFNFNPIN
+310 TQNFNFNPDT
-320 KMWVKSLQ
+320 KMWVKNLQ
-328 SIDFKAGIFM
+328 SLDFKAGIFM

-351 YNFVDSFEKK
+351 YNFVDTFEKK
-361 TFGSEVVTFADKSNK
+361 TFGSEVVSFAEKSNK

-400 KDSVYKIRNSEV
+400 KDSVYKIRNSQV
-412 YMDSIDLKSNKF
+412 YLDSVDAVSNKF
-424 KLSKII
+424 KVKNII

-436 NSFKKTRFNYQGL
+436 NSFKNTRFNYQGL

-462 YHIGS
+462 YHVGS
-467 GFSYTKYNEE
+467 GFSYTNFNEE

-487 FQYGFSDERLRP
+487 FQYGFSDKRVRP
-499 TVGFYHKF
+499 TAGFYHKF
-507 NNTNDAFVRVNG
+507 NNTNDAFVRLSG

-529 EPISGIENSISSL
+529 EPISGIENSVSSL
-542 VFKNNFMKLYEKEFI
+542 VFKNNFMKLYEKEFVAFS
-557 EIGTGREVV
+557 TGREVV
-566 NGLFLSANLAY
+566 NGLFLNANLAY
-577 ENRKPLF
+577 ENRKPLY
-584 NSTDF
+584 NTTDF

-609 AVAAINEH
+609 AVAAIEEH
-617 HLTKFSLSSRIVFG
+617 HLTKLSLSSRIVFG

-639 GKMNMNEGKYPTL
+639 GKLNMNEGKYPTL
-652 GFTYTKA
+652 GFTYSKA
-659 LLATAKGYEY
+659 ILASSKGYEY
-669 DFLEA
+669 DFIEA
-674 RLNYNKTLANKGDL
+674 RLNYNTILSNKGDL
-688 QLNMKVG
+688 QLNMNAG
-695 KFFGADNISF
+695 KFFNASAISF

-716 HIRID
+716 HVRID
-721 GQYNTSFNLLPYYA
+721 GQYNTSFNLLPYYS

-765 GWNLVGGFHQLATS
+765 GWNLVGGFHQLAVS
-779 NNKPY
+779 DNKPY

-789 GLDRIGFGKL
+789 GFDRIGFGKL
-799 KIFRV
+799 KIFRI
-804 DYVRSFQGGVAKNG
+804 DYIRSYQGGFVGDG
-818 LMFGLRF
+818 LMFGLKF

>member
-1 MPIMK
+1 MK
-6 LKLLFA
+6 FKLLFA
-12 IVLFANFSIAQIKG
+12 LALISSFSFAQIRG
-26 KVTDSKGNALSYTSV
+26 KVTDSKGNALPYASV
-41 TIEKTYNGTSTN
+41 TVEKTYNGTSTN

-65 GNYTLVFQILGY
+65 GIYTLVFKILGY
-77 KTKTVTQEITSF
+77 KTKTITQEINSF
-89 PVIINATLSDEEYS
+89 PAIINATLSDEEYS

-123 IANRKKNTAKTDKF
+123 IANRKKNTDKTDKF

-152 PKKFMGFEIGDL
+152 PKKFMGMEIGDM
-164 EGNVDSTG
+164 EGNLDSTG
-172 AGIIYQSETV
+172 SGVIYQSETV

-206 SGFSFNTAINTNY
+206 KGFSFNTAINTNY

-226 DFNIPLISPIASN
+226 DFNIPMISPIASN

-246 KIEDSFTDSYNN
+246 KIEDTFTDSYNN
-258 YIYKIKVTPKRDKEP
+258 YVYKIKVTPKRDNEP
-273 VFEGYIYIVDDT
+273 VFEGYIYIVDVT
-285 YAIYAVDLDA
+285 YAIYAVDLDI
-295 KGYRAQQEFLETLKL
+295 KGYRSQQEFLETLKL
-310 VQNFNFNPIN
+310 VQNFNYNPDN
-320 KMWVKSLQ
+320 KIWVKSLQ
-328 SIDFKAGIFM
+328 SFDFKAGVFM
-338 MKFNGK
+338 MKFNGI

-351 YNFVDSFEKK
+351 YNFVDSFDKK
-361 TFGSEVVTFADKSNK
+361 TFGSEVVTFAEKSNK

-390 TEEETTNYVK
+390 TEEETSNYVK
-400 KDSVYKIRNSEV
+400 KDSVYKVRNSQV
-412 YMDSIDLKSNKF
+412 YLDSVDAISNRF
-424 KLSKII
+424 KLTKII
-430 TGYTFK
+430 TGYTFN
-436 NSFKKTRFNYQGL
+436 NSFKEKRFNYQGL

-467 GFSYTKYNEE
+467 GFSYSSYNEE
-477 KRKYTSITSD
+477 KQKRTSITSD
-487 FQYGFSDERLRP
+487 FQYGFSDKRLRP
-499 TVGFYHKF
+499 TAGFYHKF
-507 NNTNDAFVRVNG
+507 NNTNDTFIRLAG

-529 EPISGIENSISSL
+529 EPISGIVNSISSL
-542 VFKNNFMKLYEKEFI
+542 VFKNNFMKLYEKEFV
-557 EIGTGREVV
+557 EIGTGSEVV
-566 NGLFLSANLAY
+566 NGLFLNANLAY

-584 NSTDF
+584 NTTDQSWV
-589 AINKT
+589 KT
-594 SDIYSSNNPLNPSSD
+594 DDIYSSNNPLNPNSD
-609 AVAAINEH
+609 AVAAIEEH

-639 GKMNMNEGKYPTL
+639 GKVNMNQGKYPTL

-659 LLATAKGYEY
+659 FLATAKGYEY

-674 RLNYNKTLANKGDL
+674 RLNYNKTLSNKGDL
-688 QLNMKVG
+688 QLNMKAG

-705 ADYKHFNGNQT
+705 VDYKHFNGNQT
-716 HIRID
+716 HVRID
-721 GQYNTSFNLLPYYA
+721 GQYNTSFNLLPYYT

-779 NNKPY
+779 DNKPY
-784 QEVTV
+784 QEVTI
-789 GLDRIGFGKL
+789 GFDRIGFGKL
-799 KIFRV
+799 KMFRV
-804 DYVRSFQGGVAKNG
+804 DYVRSYQGGFVGDG

>member
-1 MPIMK
+1 MK
-6 LKLLFA
+6 IKLLCA
-12 IVLFANFSIAQIKG
+12 IVLFANFALAQIKG
-26 KVTDSKGNALSYTSV
+26 KVTDTAGNALPYTSV
-41 TIEKTYNGTSTN
+41 TVEKTYNTTSSN
-53 ENGEYELNIKKT
+53 ENGEYELNVKKT
-65 GNYTLVFQILGY
+65 GTYTLVFKILGH
-77 KTKTVTQEITSF
+77 KTQTITKEINSF
-89 PVIINATLSDEEYS
+89 PFIVNVTLTDEQYS

-115 ANGIIRSA
+115 ANGIIRNA
-123 IANRKKNTAKTDKF
+123 IANRKKNTEKIDKF

-147 RVKDI
+147 KVKDI
-152 PKKFMGFEIGDL
+152 PKKFMGIEIGDL
-164 EGNVDSTG
+164 DGNVDSTG

-182 SKIKFEKPN
+182 SKIKFEKPG

-206 SGFSFNTAINTNY
+206 NGFSFNTAIGANY
-219 DFYQNTI
+219 DFYENSVS
-226 DFNIPLISPIASN
+226 FGIPMISPIASN
-239 AFTYYKY
+239 AFNYYKF
-246 KIEDSFTDSYNN
+246 KLVDTFTDSYNN
-258 YIYKIKVTPKRDKEP
+258 YVYKIKVTPKRDKEP
-273 VFEGYIYIVDDT
+273 VFEGEIYIVDES
-285 YAIYAVDLDA
+285 YAVYAVDLDI
-295 KGYRAQQEFLETLKL
+295 KGYRAQQEFLETLKM
-310 VQNFNFNPIN
+310 VQNFNFNPN
-320 KMWVKSLQ
+320 TKMWVKSLQ
-328 SIDFKAGIFM
+328 SLDFKAGVFM

-351 YNFVDSFEKK
+351 YNFVDRFEKK
-361 TFGSEVVTFADKSNK
+361 TFGSEVVTFADKANK
-376 KEDSYWLENRPVPL
+376 KEDSYWAENRPVPL

-400 KDSVYKIRNSEV
+400 KDSVYKVRNSQV
-412 YMDSIDLKSNKF
+412 YMDSVDAKSNKF
-424 KLSKII
+424 KLSKIL
-430 TGYTFK
+430 TGYTYK
-436 NSFKKTRFNYQGL
+436 NSFKRTRFNYQGL
-449 FNLSSFNFNTVQG
+449 FNLTSLNFNTVQG

-487 FQYGFSDERLRP
+487 FEYGFSDERLRP
-499 TVGFYHKF
+499 TFGFYHKF
-507 NNTNDAFVRVNG
+507 NNTNDAYIRLTG
-519 GNKVNQFNSS
+519 GNKVNQFNNS

-542 VFKNNFMKLYEKEFI
+542 VFKNNFMKLYEKEFV

-566 NGLFLSANLAY
+566 NGLFLNANLAY

-584 NSTDF
+584 NTTDF

-609 AVAAINEH
+609 AFAAIDEH

-659 LLATAKGYEY
+659 FLASEKGYEY
-669 DFLEA
+669 DFLET

-688 QLNMKVG
+688 QINMKAG
-695 KFFGADNISF
+695 KFFNADEISF
-705 ADYKHFNGNQT
+705 VDYKHFNGNQT
-716 HIRID
+716 HVRID

-735 QSTNNQYFE
+735 QSTNDQYFE

-755 MNKIPLLNKL
+755 INKIPLLNKL

-779 NNKPY
+779 NSKPY

-789 GLDRIGFGKL
+789 GFDRIGFGKL

-804 DYVRSFQGGVAKNG
+804 DFVRSFQGGVTQNG
-818 LMFGLRF
+818 LMFGFRF

>member
-1 MPIMK
+1 MK
-6 LKLLFA
+6 IKLLFA
-12 IVLFANFSIAQIKG
+12 LALFSSFSIAQIRG
-26 KVTDSKGNALSYTSV
+26 KVTDLKGNVLPYASV
-41 TIEKTYNGTSTN
+41 TVEKTYNGTSTN

-65 GNYTLVFQILGY
+65 GNYTLVFKILGY
-77 KTKTVTQEITSF
+77 KTKTITQEINSF
-89 PVIINATLSDEEYS
+89 PAVINATLSDEEYS

-115 ANGIIRSA
+115 ANGIIRNA
-123 IANRKKNTAKTDKF
+123 IANRKKNTDKTDKF
-137 EADFYSRGIF
+137 EADFYSRGVF

-152 PKKFMGFEIGDL
+152 PKKFMGLEIGDM
-164 EGNVDSTG
+164 EGNLDSTG

-206 SGFSFNTAINTNY
+206 NGFSFNTAINTNY

-226 DFNIPLISPIASN
+226 NFNIPMISPIASN

-246 KIEDSFTDSYNN
+246 KIEDTFTDSYNN

-273 VFEGYIYIVDDT
+273 VFDGYIYIVDET
-285 YAIYAVDLDA
+285 YAVYAVDLDI

-310 VQNFNFNPIN
+310 VQNFNYNPDNSI
-320 KMWVKSLQ
+320 WVKSLQ
-328 SIDFKAGIFM
+328 SFDFKAGIFM

-351 YNFVDSFEKK
+351 YKFVTSFEKK
-361 TFGSEVVTFADKSNK
+361 TFGSEVVTFAEKSNK

-400 KDSVYKIRNSEV
+400 KDSVYKIRNSQV
-412 YMDSIDLKSNKF
+412 YLDSVDAVSNKF
-424 KLSKII
+424 KWSKIVM
-430 TGYTFK
+430 GYTLK
-436 NSFKKTRFNYQGL
+436 NSFKNTRFNYQGL
-449 FNLSSFNFNTVQG
+449 LNLSSFNFNTVQG

-467 GFSYTKYNEE
+467 GFSYTKFNEE

-499 TVGFYHKF
+499 TLGFYHKF
-507 NNTNDAFVRVNG
+507 NNTNDAFIRLAA

-529 EPISGIENSISSL
+529 EPISEIENSVSSL
-542 VFKNNFMKLYEKEFI
+542 VFKNNFMKVYEKEFV
-557 EIGTGREVV
+557 EIGAGREVA
-566 NGLFLSANLAY
+566 NGLFLNANLAY

-584 NSTDF
+584 NTTDF

-594 SDIYSSNNPLNPSSD
+594 DDIYSSNNPLNPTSD
-609 AVAAINEH
+609 VVAAIEEH

-639 GKMNMNEGKYPTL
+639 GKMNMNEGKYPIL

-659 LLATAKGYEY
+659 ILASNKGYEY

-674 RLNYNKTLANKGDL
+674 RLNYNKTLSNKGDL

-695 KFFGADNISF
+695 KFFNADNISF

-716 HIRID
+716 HVRID
-721 GQYNTSFNLLPYYA
+721 GQYNTSFNLLPYYT

-779 NNKPY
+779 DNKPY
-784 QEVTV
+784 QEMSV
-789 GLDRIGFGKL
+789 GLDRIGFGKF

-804 DYVRSFQGGVAKNG
+804 DYIRTYQGGFIGDGV
-818 LMFGLRF
+818 MFGLKF

>member
-1 MPIMK
+1 MPY
-6 LKLLFA
+6 A
-12 IVLFANFSIAQIKG
+12 
-26 KVTDSKGNALSYTSV
+26 SV
-41 TIEKTYNGTSTN
+41 TIEKTYIGTSTN
-53 ENGEYELNIKKT
+53 ENGEYELNIKKS
-65 GNYTLVFQILGY
+65 GNYTLVFKILGY
-77 KTKTVTQEITSF
+77 KTKTITQEINSF
-89 PVIINATLSDEEYS
+89 PVVINATLPDEQYS

-123 IANRKKNTAKTDKF
+123 IANRKKNTEKTDKF

-152 PKKFMGFEIGDL
+152 PKKFMGIEIGDL
-164 EGNVDSTG
+164 DGNVDSTG

-206 SGFSFNTAINTNY
+206 NGFSFNTALNTNY
-219 DFYQNTI
+219 DLYQNTVG
-226 DFNIPLISPIASN
+226 FNIPMISPIASN

-258 YIYKIKVTPKRDKEP
+258 YVYKIKVTPKRDKEP
-273 VFEGYIYIVDDT
+273 VFEGYIYLVDDT
-285 YAIYAVDLDA
+285 FAIYAIDLDI
-295 KGYRAQQEFLETLKL
+295 KGYRSQQEFLESFKV
-310 VQNFNFNPIN
+310 VQNFSFIPDT

-328 SIDFKAGIFM
+328 SFDFKAGVFM

-351 YNFVDSFEKK
+351 YNFVSNFDKK
-361 TFGSEVVTFADKSNK
+361 TFGSEVVTFAEKSNK
-376 KEDSYWLENRPVPL
+376 KEISYWLENRLVPL

-400 KDSVYKIRNSEV
+400 KDSVYKVRNSQV
-412 YMDSIDLKSNKF
+412 YMDSVDAVSNKF
-424 KLSKII
+424 KAIKLI
-430 TGYTFK
+430 TGYSFK
-436 NSFKKTRFNYQGL
+436 NSFKNKRFNYQGL

-467 GFSYTKYNEE
+467 GFSYSSYNEE
-477 KRKYTSITSD
+477 KQKRTIINSD
-487 FQYGFSDERLRP
+487 FQYGFSDKRIRP
-499 TVGFYHKF
+499 TASFYHKF
-507 NNTNDAFVRVNG
+507 NNTNDAYFRMSG

-529 EPISGIENSISSL
+529 EPISGIENSVSSL
-542 VFKNNFMKLYEKEFI
+542 FFKNNFMKLYEKEFI

-566 NGLFLSANLAY
+566 NGLFLNANIAY
-577 ENRKPLF
+577 ENRKPVF
-584 NSTDF
+584 NTTDF
-589 AINKT
+589 AIIKT
-594 SDIYSSNNPLNPSSD
+594 DDVYSSNHPLNPNFD
-609 AVAAINEH
+609 LLPAFDEH
-617 HLTKFSLSSRIVFG
+617 HVTKFSLSSRIVFG

-659 LLATAKGYEY
+659 FLATSKAYEY

-688 QLNMKVG
+688 ELNLKAG
-695 KFFGADNISF
+695 TFFGADNISF
-705 ADYKHFNGNQT
+705 VDYKHFNGNQT
-716 HIRID
+716 HVRID
-721 GQYNTSFNLLPYYA
+721 GQYNSSFNLLPYYS

-744 THVNYNDNGYF
+744 LHANYNDNGYF
-755 MNKIPLLNKL
+755 MNKIPLINKL
-765 GWNLVGGFHQLATS
+765 GWNLVGGFHQLATP
-779 NNKPY
+779 NNRPY
-784 QEVTV
+784 QEITV

-804 DYVRSFQGGVAKNG
+804 DYVRSFQGSNFGQG
-818 LMFGLRF
+818 FMFGLRF